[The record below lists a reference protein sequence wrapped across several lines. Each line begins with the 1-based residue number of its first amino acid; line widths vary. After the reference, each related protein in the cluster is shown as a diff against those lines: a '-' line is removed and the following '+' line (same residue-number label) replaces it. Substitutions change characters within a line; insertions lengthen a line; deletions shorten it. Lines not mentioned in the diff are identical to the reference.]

1 MACDGE
7 VVRTCSIRP
16 TMTWPR
22 SAVLLLAASCA
33 VLCAVLLAAWAWP
46 SHSRPAAVYDVGD
59 ETGWAVPPGSDP
71 GALNE
76 WAARHRF
83 LVGDVLGM

>member
-1 MACDGE
+1 MA
-7 VVRTCSIRP
+7 
-16 TMTWPR
+16 WPR

-33 VLCAVLLAAWAWP
+33 VLLAASCAILLAAPAWP
-46 SHSRPAAVYDVGD
+46 SHSRPAAVYGVGD
-59 ETGWAVPPGSDP
+59 ETGWAVPPGSAP